1 MATTV
6 QDIQVVRGLRTAVG
20 REIKLPPNILNSIET
35 IHNCI
40 KSGTDLN
47 GWKKVDWRDSGRGP
61 TGITNPSKST
71 TQAYRTTS
79 GSVSYSVHNGN
90 SFFNNRHSG
99 DQSSMKSNSSGNSHS
114 GNSHSSNS
122 HSGNSHSSNSHSSN
136 SHSSNSH
143 SSNNH
148 SSNNHSG
155 GHYAFNNRAKGGFR
169 ECHVS
174 EPPASIPL
182 TNTITMPAI
191 ETNAIIMPLSV
202 VPLVATSL
210 VATPLATPQD
220 GFRTV
225 HPKYVSKFK
234 KNSDKVEDTIL
245 NKIILGKL
253 NKFSEL
259 NYDEIKEFITHIID
273 SGQTDMIKCFMKLV
287 FEKAA
292 SEEIFCPLYA
302 KLLSELS
309 TRYPVLLSEM
319 ANLYS
324 LYMAIFEEVVDT
336 KAENYNE
343 VCLRNVE
350 KKYRRGYSQ
359 FLAELIKYNVI
370 DTDIFMKTVTK
381 IITQIENNI
390 KIVEALK
397 INEEYGD
404 CLMKIMKAIQEDSYG
419 GDDTDLTKRNMI
431 ETIRQSLKTDIIHRI
446 QHLTMRNSEY
456 LGLSNKA
463 RFTFLDVY
471 ESIQKF

>member
-6 QDIQVVRGLRTAVG
+6 QDIQVVRGLRMTVG
-20 REIKLPPNILNSIET
+20 REVKLPTNILNSIE
-35 IHNCI
+35 IVHNRI

-47 GWKKVDWRDSGRGP
+47 GWKKVDWRDTSRGP
-61 TGITNPSKST
+61 TGGTNPTKSA
-71 TQAYRTTS
+71 TQAYRSSSNSGSNSNSGTSSNTGSGSGS
-79 GSVSYSVHNGN
+79 GSVSYSVRNGN
-90 SFFNNRHSG
+90 SFFNNR
-99 DQSSMKSNSSGNSHS
+99 QSSERREQAQMKNSNGNS
-114 GNSHSSNS
+114 GTSSNS
-122 HSGNSHSSNSHSSN
+122 
-136 SHSSNSH
+136 
-143 SSNNH
+143 
-148 SSNNHSG
+148 
-155 GHYAFNNRAKGGFR
+155 GHYAFNNRSKGGFR
-169 ECHVS
+169 ESHVS
-174 EPPASIPL
+174 EPPVSIPL
-182 TNTITMPAI
+182 TNTITMPLPDVDQ
-191 ETNAIIMPLSV
+191 PLGV
-202 VPLVATSL
+202 TPLVTPVAVT
-210 VATPLATPQD
+210 ATPLAHD

-309 TRYPVLLSEM
+309 LRYPVLLSEM

-324 LYMAIFEEVVDT
+324 VYMAIFEEVVDT

-359 FLAELIKYNVI
+359 FLAELIKYSVI

-390 KIVEALK
+390 KIVEAIK

-419 GDDTDLTKRNMI
+419 GDDIDLTKRNMI
-431 ETIRQSLKTDIIHRI
+431 ETIRQSLKVDIINRI
-446 QHLTMRNSEY
+446 QHLSVRNTEY
-456 LGLSNKA
+456 KGISNKA

-471 ESIQKF
+471 ESILKF